1 MKNTF
6 LGTVYDGCLN
16 TEYRLPHKKLKKK
29 NVMKRNLSF
38 LFTETICDTIQLINS
53 VNETNEPFVS
63 NIVFAFVQMIN
74 LICNSLGEVIYF
86 SNQKSTAVF
95 F

>member
-16 TEYRLPHKKLKKK
+16 IEYRLPQKIEKQKKK
-29 NVMKRNLSF
+29 VMKRNLSF

-63 NIVFAFVQMIN
+63 KLFLLSF
-74 LICNSLGEVIYF
+74 
-86 SNQKSTAVF
+86 K
-95 F
+95 